1 MNTTPPDEDALPD
14 FHSLTKKLLD
24 DLAAAKRE
32 TAVDWTDVPLWKVLA
47 TTSENPYG
55 VKSKAGLRRL
65 ERQAKKRALHKRPK
79 GRNLDG
85 SKRKKAKR
93 KPGRPK
99 KRRSLTKEKNK

>member
-1 MNTTPPDEDALPD
+1 MNEKEDDALPD
-14 FHSLTKKLLD
+14 FASLTKKLLD

-32 TAVDWTDVPLWKVLA
+32 TAVDWSDVPLWKVLA

-85 SKRKKAKR
+85 SKRKKRKRAVGRPRKR
-93 KPGRPK
+93 K
-99 KRRSLTKEKNK
+99 LNKEKTNG